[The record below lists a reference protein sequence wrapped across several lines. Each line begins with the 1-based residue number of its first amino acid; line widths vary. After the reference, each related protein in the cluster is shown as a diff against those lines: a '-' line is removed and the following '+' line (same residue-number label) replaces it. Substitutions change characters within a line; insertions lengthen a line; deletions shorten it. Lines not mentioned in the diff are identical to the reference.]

1 MSLAKD
7 LELDARAYPDRYRM
21 TRSHNVLLRCQPR
34 IIQSVRGGTVRVPS
48 VLWRFKRLWRIHLLN
63 RPGGTGKT
71 DVRRGRLG
79 EC

>member
-1 MSLAKD
+1 MSLAKY

-21 TRSHNVLLRCQPR
+21 ARSHNVLLRCQPR
-34 IIQSVRGGTVRVPS
+34 IIQGARESTVRVPL
-48 VLWRFKRLWRIHLLN
+48 VLWRFKRLWRIHLLD

-71 DVRRGRLG
+71 NVRRGKLG